1 MLLLSRTKQEW
12 KRFILYQLAETHQA
26 GISMHG
32 APGGGVLLEQNGNYY
47 PDSDIYLYFF
57 FKARPF
63 DTKWSKGPDT
73 E

>member
-1 MLLLSRTKQEW
+1 MLLLSRRKQECDASYYFNLR
-12 KRFILYQLAETHQA
+12 KPAKQEFICM
-26 GISMHG
+26 GR
-32 APGGGVLLEQNGNYY
+32 GGWLLEQKGNYY

-63 DTKWSKGPDT
+63 DTKWWKGPDT